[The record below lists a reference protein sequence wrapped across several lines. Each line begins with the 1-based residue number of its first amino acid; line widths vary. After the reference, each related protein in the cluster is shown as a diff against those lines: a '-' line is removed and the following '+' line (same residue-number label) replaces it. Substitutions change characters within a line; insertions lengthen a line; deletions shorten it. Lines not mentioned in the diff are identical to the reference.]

1 MIITPKPK
9 SDNYRQQGHWGDRQ
23 LHQLFE
29 EHLHQHPDTFALID
43 PSNKPDLT
51 GEQPKRL
58 TYRQVA
64 DQIELVSCSLYEQ
77 GIHKDDVL
85 LVQMPNIVELVILY
99 LAASKLGAIISPVP
113 MQYLEN
119 ELSDIIQILQP
130 KAVVGVASF
139 KTSDAMSALLTAI
152 DQNQTTLSTI
162 PKSLCWGEHSRC
174 GNLDVL
180 TQTAEAQDDYQKY
193 CQKLERSGDDI
204 LTVCWTSGTEGT
216 PKGIPRSHN
225 QWLTVGLATY
235 KGNQIQAGETL
246 LNPFPFINM
255 ASIGG
260 LFLSWLYSGGKLV
273 LHHPL
278 ELPVFLQQI
287 VSEQVSYTLVPPA
300 LLNGLLKNEALLAQ
314 CDFSGIRAIGSGSAP
329 LDDWMVKGYK
339 DRFDIE
345 IVNHFGSNE
354 GVCLLCGPN
363 DTSSAETRARLFPR
377 AHKTLISRLVDSETG
392 REISNAGI
400 PGELQIQGPS
410 VFDGYYKD
418 PVKTAASFTDDGFFK
433 TGDLFEISSDD
444 SNFYRFVGRSK
455 DLIIRGGMNIAP
467 AELDNLLSGH
477 PKIAEAAVASYACE
491 LMGERVAV
499 YVVSKDQTELTLE
512 DIVGYLKSLK
522 VAAFKLPEKIFNID
536 ALPRNPLG
544 KVVRGELKAQGDK
557 TLAAASH

>member
-1 MIITPKPK
+1 MIITPKTR
-9 SDNYRQQGHWGDRQ
+9 SDLYRQQGHWGDKV
-23 LHQLFE
+23 LHQLFD
-29 EHLHQHPDTFALID
+29 EHRESQPNAMALVD
-43 PSNKPDLT
+43 PLNKPDLN
-51 GEQPKRL
+51 GAQPLRL
-58 TYRQVA
+58 TYSQVA
-64 DQIELVSCSLYEQ
+64 ERIEQLSCCLFEQ
-77 GIHKDDVL
+77 GIRKDDIL

-99 LAASKLGAIISPVP
+99 LAVSKLGAIISPVP
-113 MQYLEN
+113 MQYREN
-119 ELSDIIQILQP
+119 ELSDIMQILQP
-130 KAVVGVASF
+130 KAVIGVATF
-139 KTSDAMSALLTAI
+139 KNDDAMSSLLAAI
-152 DQNQTTLSTI
+152 DEDNSLTTT

-174 GNLDVL
+174 GNLEVL
-180 TQTAEAQDDYQKY
+180 MQTSEEEKQYQRY
-193 CQKLERSGDDI
+193 QESLQRSGDDI
-204 LTVCWTSGTEGT
+204 LTLCWTSGTEGT
-216 PKGIPRSHN
+216 PKSIPRSHN

-235 KGNQIQAGETL
+235 EGNQIQAGETL

-287 VSEQVSYTLVPPA
+287 VTEQVSYTLVPPA

-363 DTSSAETRARLFPR
+363 DTSSADTRARLFPR
-377 AHKTLISRLVDSETG
+377 QHKTLISRLVDTESGEV
-392 REISNAGI
+392 INSAGCQ
-400 PGELQIQGPS
+400 GELQIQGPS

-418 PVKTAASFTDDGFFK
+418 PVKTKNSFTDDGFFK
-433 TGDLFEISSDD
+433 TGDLFEISTEDD
-444 SNFYRFVGRSK
+444 SFYRFVGRCK

-477 PKIAEAAVASYACE
+477 PKIAEAAVCSYPCE
-491 LMGERVAV
+491 VMGERIAA
-499 YVVSKDQTELTLE
+499 YVVSSDGEPLTLD
-512 DIVGYLKSLK
+512 DIVSYLKSLN
-522 VAAFKLPEKIFNID
+522 VANFKWPEKLYNIH
-536 ALPRNPLG
+536 ALPRNPVG
-544 KVVRGELKAQGDK
+544 KVVRSELTDIKH
-557 TLAAASH
+557 LAATQ